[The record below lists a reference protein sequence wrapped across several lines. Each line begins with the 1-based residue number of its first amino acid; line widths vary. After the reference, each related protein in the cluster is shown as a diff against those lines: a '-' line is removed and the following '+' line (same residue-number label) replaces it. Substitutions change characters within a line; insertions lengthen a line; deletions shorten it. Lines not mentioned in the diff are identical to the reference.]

1 MQNETEFEKQQREAR
16 EYQER
21 QQEAA
26 DWQKRQQ
33 ELIAGQPQAGQN
45 AQPDQNQHVE
55 LQQAQ
60 QPNQSPQSPQQIAQD
75 AAQVQQKLDSVQDQ
89 SPSYQNIAQS
99 HRKFAEAA
107 KDKAATNNEF
117 VQGEGQPFDL
127 SKAQPQ
133 TEKAADAVQHYQAE
147 GEIGGREKRHTT
159 SSMNPISAMAQE
171 AYERR
176 MSYMQRSEQRAE
188 QIAGETDPVQK
199 QRLEMLQKLDNYQYE
214 ATTSRSAAGVT
225 GAVGDHEASKRM
237 TEQAKGFE
245 AKRDALAQHLQEFD
259 KRHGFDKAKGQ
270 EQGKEQ
276 AQQPGQKPEQ
286 GKEQGM
292 TAGLDSLAAD
302 QSATEKKES
311 AVKVELDTPQNP
323 AADRLHGQV
332 QKNAASPETRRE
344 IPEALRARA
353 MEDSQRFEQARA
365 REQGMERSRE
375 QERELAR

>member
-16 EYQER
+16 EYHER
-21 QQEAA
+21 QQGAA

-33 ELIAGQPQAGQN
+33 ELAAGQPQVEQG
-45 AQPDQNQHVE
+45 AQPNQNQQAEQQVQ
-55 LQQAQ
+55 QQAQ
-60 QPNQSPQSPQQIAQD
+60 QSNQQPESAQQIAQE

-107 KDKAATNNEF
+107 KDKAVTNSEF
-117 VQGEGQPFDL
+117 VQGEGQPFDF

-133 TEKAADAVQHYQAE
+133 TEKAADAVQHYQSE

-199 QRLEMLQKLDNYQYE
+199 QRLEMLQKLDTYQYE
-214 ATTSRSAAGVT
+214 ATTSRAAAGVT
-225 GAVGDHEASKRM
+225 GAVGDREASERM

-245 AKRDALAQHLQEFD
+245 TKRDALAQHLQEFD

-270 EQGKEQ
+270 EQTQQPEKAKEQ
-276 AQQPGQKPEQ
+276 A
-286 GKEQGM
+286 KEQGM
-292 TAGLDSLAAD
+292 AAGLDSLAAD

-311 AVKVELDTPQNP
+311 AVKVELDAPQNP

-332 QKNAASPETRRE
+332 QKNAASPETRHE
-344 IPEALRARA
+344 IPESLRARA
-353 MEDSQRFEQARA
+353 MEDSQRFEQART
-365 REQGMERSRE
+365 REQGLDRSRE
-375 QERELAR
+375 QEHELAR